1 MDIIITIS
9 DDKKRVLESI
19 LGIDKIQGWLQH
31 AINNKCRKRIDAYI
45 LELTDLN
52 PKKMTE
58 DNKLAKLAKITLPI
72 REEIDQLL

>member
-9 DDKKRVLESI
+9 EDKKRILESVM
-19 LGIDKIQGWLQH
+19 GVDTIQDWLQH
-31 AINNKCRKRIDAYI
+31 AIDNKCRKRIDAYI

-58 DNKLAKLAKITLPI
+58 YTKLEKLKKITLPK
-72 REEIDQLL
+72 REEIDQLS